1 MKSGDEL
8 DWIAVAQKMED
19 EEAAAAAAAAAP
31 TSAVVQGGTANKRKR
46 TDGIVQVNFQVC

>member
-19 EEAAAAAAAAAP
+19 EEAAAAGSCSSNVGSS
-31 TSAVVQGGTANKRKR
+31 TRWHSKQTKE
-46 TDGIVQVNFQVC
+46 D

>member
-8 DWIAVAQKMED
+8 DWIAVARKMED
-19 EEAAAAAAAAAP
+19 EEAVAAAP